1 MKDRRI
7 TGKKGEEMA
16 VLFLKSIGFRIIA
29 LNWRYKNLEVDI
41 IGYDGD
47 VLVFVEVKVR
57 ASDSFGSAA
66 DLISKEKMGRLYR
79 AAQAYILEVDHRR
92 DIRFDVIAFIDNK
105 LEYIKDAF
113 WKY

>member
-1 MKDRRI
+1 MQDRNI

-16 VLFLKSIGFRIIA
+16 VLFLKKIGFRIIA

-41 IGYDGD
+41 IAYDKD

-57 ASDSFGSAA
+57 NTSTHALPNDV
-66 DLISKEKMGRLYR
+66 ISPSKRSRIFK
-79 AAQAYILEVDHRR
+79 AAQIYLDSSGHQGEL
-92 DIRFDVIAFIDNK
+92 RFDVVTFIDNK
-105 LEYIKDAF
+105 LDYIKDAF